1 MMTSF
6 QNRTNSQRKCSK
18 NIILDIY
25 KLTNVEE
32 TEIGFKERLGIANVK
47 NQERILNHEVSFKS

>member
-1 MMTSF
+1 M
-6 QNRTNSQRKCSK
+6 
-18 NIILDIY
+18 DIY